1 MVTDFNPCLL
11 QTCKGGSNEPPGEI
25 SAMKSLKMYS
35 FVILAV
41 LALVIILQNIVEV
54 PVRVL
59 YLTMTAPLAVLL
71 LMTLLVGMGLGML
84 IAYLVDRRARK
95 RHA

>member
-1 MVTDFNPCLL
+1 
-11 QTCKGGSNEPPGEI
+11 
-25 SAMKSLKMYS
+25 MKSLKMYS

-95 RHA
+95 RHS

>member
-1 MVTDFNPCLL
+1 
-11 QTCKGGSNEPPGEI
+11 
-25 SAMKSLKMYS
+25 MKSLKMYS
-35 FVILAV
+35 VVILAV

-71 LMTLLVGMGLGML
+71 LMTLLVGIVLGMF

-95 RHA
+95 RHS